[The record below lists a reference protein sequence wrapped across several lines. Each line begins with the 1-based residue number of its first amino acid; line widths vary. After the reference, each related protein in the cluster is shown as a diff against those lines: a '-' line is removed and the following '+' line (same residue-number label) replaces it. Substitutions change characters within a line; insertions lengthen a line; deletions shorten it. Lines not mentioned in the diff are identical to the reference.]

1 MLKWPQYFPSCHTK
15 SSSRYLYVSLFPS
28 LTIEWHYLITAFS
41 FSHLQDLQL
50 LYTKVQ
56 VLNISYANSSTC
68 YSLLQGQY
76 KYLYTGTMLAYP
88 MNFTKAQ
95 HYMPCFIPTYCLF
108 VWKKETNK
116 QKQYQKHNCFLK
128 MKLYISH
135 LVAPTNFSYI
145 FFLYCLQKLSI
156 TFYIPSSE

>member
-116 QKQYQKHNCFLK
+116 QKQYQKTQLLFKNEIVYFSLGCLNKYFIYFFSLLPSK
-128 MKLYISH
+128 AFNH
-135 LVAPTNFSYI
+135 L
-145 FFLYCLQKLSI
+145 LH
-156 TFYIPSSE
+156 SE